1 MRSVVFALTF
11 LCAAAASA
19 QLVSDEVVSDRLG
32 VHLTAMNSAAPAVAL
47 AKDKSGVAIAWSM
60 ATGTDPLERVYVGRL
75 DADGQITGVRQI
87 PTAASVP
94 SHAVYPSL
102 APAPGGDGFMLVW
115 LEIYRYFPSAVLTGF
130 SRLDASLAPTA
141 PRLLMTA
148 AATAP
153 PLVRT
158 KGDVTWLSGV
168 GGVWS
173 LAPDG
178 TLGGP
183 FAAQSASDMTIA
195 SDVAQ
200 LVGGRNIKASFT
212 CRGDPSCHISFA
224 PPGFCIESCRTYTIN
239 YSLDYTALRKT
250 SVTKTFN
257 FENSAQPA
265 VDSNGR
271 DVLVAWFRGTQTAGG
286 DVVAARAAAGDASG
300 FAAAADV
307 PTVLATY
314 PGDSGATRPAIANDG
329 QRYLVVWRSAKT
341 PSDHDIAG
349 AAIDGDGRVTPFA
362 IATSTVDE
370 RDPAILY
377 IGGGTFL
384 VAYEKGAPFERRIA
398 VRLITF
404 GRHRAAR

>member
-1 MRSVVFALTF
+1 
-11 LCAAAASA
+11 
-19 QLVSDEVVSDRLG
+19 
-32 VHLTAMNSAAPAVAL
+32 MNFAAPAVAL

-60 ATGTDPLERVYVGRL
+60 ATGADPLERVYVARL
-75 DADGQITGVRQI
+75 DAGGHITGIREI
-87 PTAASVP
+87 PPAASVP
-94 SHAVYPSL
+94 SHAVSPSL

-115 LEIYRYFPSAVLTGF
+115 LEIYRYFPTAVLAGF
-130 SRLDASLAPTA
+130 SRLDASLAPTP
-141 PRLLMTA
+141 PRLLMTV

-158 KGDVTWLSGV
+158 RGDVTWLSGA

-183 FAAQSASDMTIA
+183 FAAQAASDMTIA
-195 SDVAQ
+195 SDIPQ

-212 CRGDPSCHISFA
+212 CRSQAFICSVPLA
-224 PPGFCIESCRTYTIN
+224 PGFCIESCRIYTIN

-257 FENSAQPA
+257 FESAASPA

-271 DVLVAWFRGTQTAGG
+271 DVLVAWFRGAQRTGG
-286 DVVAARAAAGDASG
+286 EVVAARATAGDASG

-307 PTVLATY
+307 PAVLATY
-314 PGDSGATRPAIANDG
+314 PGDGGETRPAIANDG
-329 QRYLVVWRSAKT
+329 QRYVVVWRSAKT
-341 PSDHDIAG
+341 LSDHDIA
-349 AAIDGDGRVTPFA
+349 AATIDGDGRVTPFA

-370 RDPAILY
+370 RDPAVLY

-398 VRLITF
+398 VRFVTF

>member
-1 MRSVVFALTF
+1 
-11 LCAAAASA
+11 
-19 QLVSDEVVSDRLG
+19 
-32 VHLTAMNSAAPAVAL
+32 MNFAAPAVAL
-47 AKDKSGVAIAWSM
+47 GKDNSGVAIAWSM
-60 ATGTDPLERVYVGRL
+60 ATGADTLERVYVARL
-75 DADGQITGVRQI
+75 DAGGHITGTREI
-87 PTAASVP
+87 PTAALVP

-115 LEIYRYFPSAVLTGF
+115 LEIYRNFPSAVVTGF

-141 PRLLMTA
+141 PRLLMPV

-158 KGDVTWLSGV
+158 KGDVTWLSV
-168 GGVWS
+168 AGGVWS

-183 FAAQSASDMTIA
+183 FAAQAASDMTIA
-195 SDVAQ
+195 GDVPQ
-200 LVGGRNIKASFT
+200 LVGGHNIKASFT
-212 CRGDPSCHISFA
+212 CRGSDPSCHISFA
-224 PPGFCIESCRTYTIN
+224 PPGFCIERCRIYTIN

-257 FENSAQPA
+257 FESAASPA

-286 DVVAARAAAGDASG
+286 DVVAARAAAGDGAG

-314 PGDSGATRPAIANDG
+314 PGDGGETRPAIANDG

-349 AAIDGDGRVTPFA
+349 VTIDGDGRVTPFA

-398 VRLITF
+398 VRFVTS
-404 GRHRAAR
+404 GRRRAAR